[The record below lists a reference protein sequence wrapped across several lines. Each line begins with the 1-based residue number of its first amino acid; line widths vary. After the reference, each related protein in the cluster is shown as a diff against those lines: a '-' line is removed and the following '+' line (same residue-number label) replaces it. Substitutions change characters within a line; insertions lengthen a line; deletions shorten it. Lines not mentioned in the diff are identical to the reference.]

1 MPILLKVINQTQSY
15 NYLDINLRNPNFYHH
30 VLQDRCPQDY
40 VCYGVKVE
48 DMRRV
53 LIIKAPFVINNLT
66 DNTYK
71 LRLLKLDSKSILK
84 VVTLEPGQCYPIDLK
99 EQEYKF

>member
-1 MPILLKVINQTQSY
+1 
-15 NYLDINLRNPNFYHH
+15 
-30 VLQDRCPQDY
+30 
-40 VCYGVKVE
+40 
-48 DMRRV
+48 MRRV
-53 LIIKAPFVINNLT
+53 LIIRAPYVINNLT

-71 LRLLKLDSKSILK
+71 LRLLKPDSKSILK